1 LGDNLAVEQE
11 LARVLSAYGLGAPV
25 AARRIERGYVDENWI
40 VETGQGRY
48 FVKRRHARRRQSSQ
62 IIQAQHDLITHL
74 RQSGFPAP
82 NLIPTST
89 GQSFLVLDGEVYEVG
104 EVIEGDLFD
113 HDRPEHLAAAAQMLG
128 RYHLAAEGFG
138 PQALVQAGP
147 LYSPQNARAALV
159 RLCEAWQVGVDPEI
173 GPLAQE
179 LEVQAEYLAERFGA
193 HGLLP
198 HLVIHGDYYAG
209 NLLFKGD
216 RVAGVVDY
224 DKASWQPRVA
234 ELAEALIYFSSP
246 RPKYLRHLVYSGVLE
261 WEPFGRLLQG
271 YARAITLEDAEMEAL
286 PDYIACIWFS
296 ISLRRLL
303 ENHPDCPPEARAAL
317 REVLEL
323 GNWARAHAGE
333 MVDIARKI
341 AREEE

>member
-1 LGDNLAVEQE
+1 VEQE

-25 AARRIERGYVDENWI
+25 VARRIERGHVDENWI
-40 VETGQGRY
+40 VETEQGRY
-48 FVKRRHARRRQSSQ
+48 FVKRRHPRRRQSSQ

-82 NLIPTST
+82 NLIPTSS

-128 RYHLAAEGFG
+128 RYHLAVEGFG
-138 PQALVQAGP
+138 PQSLAQHGP
-147 LYSPQNARAALV
+147 LYSPRNARAALG
-159 RLCEAWQVGVDPEI
+159 RLCEAWQVGVDPGI
-173 GPLAQE
+173 GPLAEE
-179 LEVQAEYLAERFGA
+179 LEAQAEGLAERFSA
-193 HGLLP
+193 HGPLP

-209 NLLFKGD
+209 NLLFRGD

-246 RPKYLRHLVYSGVLE
+246 RPGYLRHLVYPGVLE
-261 WEPFGRLLQG
+261 WEPFGRFLQG
-271 YARAITLEDAEMEAL
+271 YAQAITLGDAEVEAL

-296 ISLRRLL
+296 ISLRRLV
-303 ENHPDCPPEARAAL
+303 ENHPDCSPEAKAAL
-317 REVLEL
+317 REVLQL
-323 GNWARAHAGE
+323 GTWARAHASE
-333 MVDIARKI
+333 MVGVARKV
-341 AREEE
+341 RRKEE

>member
-1 LGDNLAVEQE
+1 MLN
-11 LARVLSAYGLGAPV
+11 AYGLGAPV
-25 AARRIERGYVDENWI
+25 AARRIERGHVDENWI

-48 FVKRRHARRRQSSQ
+48 FVKRRNPRRHQSSQ

-128 RYHLAAEGFG
+128 RYHLAVAGFRS
-138 PQALVQAGP
+138 PALAQHGP
-147 LYSPQNARAALV
+147 LYSPRNARAVLD
-159 RLCEAWQVGVDPEI
+159 RLCKVWQVGVDPDI

-179 LEVQAEYLAERFGA
+179 LEAQADGLAERFSA
-193 HGLLP
+193 HGVLP

-209 NLLFKGD
+209 NLILQGD
-216 RVAGVVDY
+216 RIAGVVDY

-246 RPKYLRHLVYSGVLE
+246 RPGYLRHLVYPGVLE
-261 WEPFGRLLQG
+261 WEPFGRFLQG
-271 YARAITLEDAEMEAL
+271 YARAITLEDAEIEAL
-286 PDYIACIWFS
+286 PDYIDCIWFS
-296 ISLRRLL
+296 ISLRRIV
-303 ENHPDCPPEARAAL
+303 ENHPNCPPEAKAAL
-317 REVLEL
+317 REVLDL
-323 GNWARAHAGE
+323 GNWARAHASE
-333 MVDIARKI
+333 LVEVARKVR
-341 AREEE
+341 REEE

>member
-1 LGDNLAVEQE
+1 MLN
-11 LARVLSAYGLGAPV
+11 AYGLGAPV
-25 AARRIERGYVDENWI
+25 AARRIERGHVDENWI

-48 FVKRRHARRRQSSQ
+48 FVKRRHPRRHQSSQ

-89 GQSFLVLDGEVYEVG
+89 GQSFLVLDGEVFEVG

-113 HDRPEHLAAAAQMLG
+113 HDRPEHLAAAAQNLG
-128 RYHLAAEGFG
+128 RYHLAVEGFE
-138 PQALVQAGP
+138 PQALSHAGP

-159 RLCEAWQVGVDPEI
+159 RLCEAWQVGVDPDI

-179 LEVQAEYLAERFGA
+179 LEAQAAYLAERFNA
-193 HGLLP
+193 HGPLP

-209 NLLFKGD
+209 NLLFRAD

-246 RPKYLRHLVYSGVLE
+246 RPGYLRHLVYPGILE
-261 WEPFGRLLQG
+261 WEPFGRFLRS
-271 YARAITLEDAEMEAL
+271 YAREITMEDAEMEAL
-286 PDYIACIWFS
+286 PVYIACIWFTFS
-296 ISLRRLL
+296 ARRLV
-303 ENHPDCPPEARAAL
+303 EHYPDSPPKAGVAL
-317 REVLEL
+317 HEVLQL
-323 GNWARAHAGE
+323 GTWARAHASALVG
-333 MVDIARKI
+333 VARKVR
-341 AREEE
+341 REEELL